1 MDDSSRFPAAPGR
14 HLIGAPCARFLVT
27 LDAELVGRASVGLGA
42 GRDHVDDPVD
52 PAVGIVAVA
61 KPGDEVRV
69 GDPVL
74 DLHYRDRG
82 RLDAAVALATRA
94 IGIGDHPPASM
105 PLIPR

>member
-1 MDDSSRFPAAPGR
+1 MPSWSAARPSR
-14 HLIGAPCARFLVT
+14 
-27 LDAELVGRASVGLGA
+27 LGA

-52 PAVGIVAVA
+52 PAVGIVVVA

-82 RLDAAVALATRA
+82 RLDVAVALATRA
-94 IGIGDHPPASM
+94 IGIGDHPPAPM
-105 PLIPR
+105 PLIVGEVR